1 MARVSSQ
8 LIKEQK
14 LLEIER
20 KTQSWQITW
29 RAFVSSCLALS
40 LFLLIILPKW
50 SIDNNSQIQVV
61 GNQLVSS
68 QTIYELL
75 PLSYPRSIWQIPTH
89 QLSKNLELKPPI
101 IAAKITRQLLPPR
114 LIVAI
119 EERIPIAF
127 AVKEGKVGFLD
138 KQGNWIAKSFYQ
150 NLQQSSQLQHSQ
162 GQSQLPSLKV
172 IGFNDRYRSQWQ
184 ELYELIINRSIE
196 FFEVNW
202 QDPNNL
208 IVKTELGTVYLGS
221 CSSELSKK
229 FTVLDRLRD
238 LSKRFNTSEIVYI
251 DISNPDSPVIQRKQK
266 IKAPAN

>member
-1 MARVSSQ
+1 MTRVSSK

-20 KTQSWQITW
+20 KTKSWQMTW

-50 SIDNNSQIQVV
+50 LIADNSQIQIV
-61 GNQLVSS
+61 GNQLVSN

-75 PLSYPRSIWQIPTH
+75 SLSYPRSIWQIPTH
-89 QLSKNLELKPPI
+89 QLSENLQLTPPI
-101 IAAKITRQLLPPR
+101 VAAKITRQLLPPR
-114 LIVAI
+114 LIVALQ
-119 EERIPIAF
+119 ERIPVAL

-138 KQGNWIAKSFYQ
+138 KQGIWVAKSFYQ
-150 NLQQSSQLQHSQ
+150 NLQQSSRS
-162 GQSQLPSLKV
+162 PSLKV
-172 IGFNDRYRSQWQ
+172 IGFSEQYRSQWQ
-184 ELYELIINRSIE
+184 ELYHLITNQSIQ

-221 CSSELSKK
+221 CSSELLKK

-238 LSKRFNTSEIVYI
+238 LPKRFNTSEIVYI

-266 IKAPAN
+266 IKALANKV

>member
-1 MARVSSQ
+1 MTRVSSK

-50 SIDNNSQIQVV
+50 SIVNNSQIRVV
-61 GNQLVSS
+61 GNRLVSN

-75 PLSYPRSIWQIPTH
+75 SLSYPRSIWQIPTH
-89 QLSKNLELKPPI
+89 QLSKSLELTPPI
-101 IAAKITRQLLPPR
+101 IAAKITRQLFPPR

-127 AVKEGKVGFLD
+127 AAREGRVGFLD
-138 KQGNWIAKSFYQ
+138 KRGTWVAKSFYQ
-150 NLQQSSQLQHSQ
+150 NLQQSSRS
-162 GQSQLPSLKV
+162 PNLKV

-184 ELYELIINRSIE
+184 ELYELITNQSIE

-238 LSKRFNTSEIVYI
+238 LPKRFNTSEIVYI

-266 IKAPAN
+266 IRASVNKV